1 MEPCNNKNALNRNCV
16 LHVKKNLQR
25 DMVDDRD
32 WNCILFGAKTVKM
45 CYTLIQYT
53 KLGEKNMQFDKY
65 KIVNNP
71 VLSSDF
77 PNLNGKRMECNGILL
92 PINW

>member
-1 MEPCNNKNALNRNCV
+1 MRPACE
-16 LHVKKNLQR
+16 KNLQR

-45 CYTLIQYT
+45 CYALIQST
-53 KLGEKNMQFDKY
+53 KLGEKTMQFDKY

-71 VLSSDF
+71 VLSSDLE
-77 PNLNGKRMECNGILL
+77 NLEGKRM
-92 PINW
+92 

>member
-1 MEPCNNKNALNRNCV
+1 
-16 LHVKKNLQR
+16 
-25 DMVDDRD
+25 MVNDRD